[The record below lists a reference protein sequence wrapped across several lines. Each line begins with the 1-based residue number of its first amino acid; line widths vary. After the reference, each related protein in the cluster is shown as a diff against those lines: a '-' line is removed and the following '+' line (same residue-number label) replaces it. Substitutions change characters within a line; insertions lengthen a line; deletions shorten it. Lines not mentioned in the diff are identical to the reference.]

1 VSHEGLVAFFSCRE
15 REIERVAMLLC
26 RGDLKWEK
34 GWVCVGNKAKGVGG
48 KFVYT
53 SPTRVSFVW

>member
-1 VSHEGLVAFFSCRE
+1 LVAFFSCRE